1 MRNERSRYWYDNQRI
16 NIQIWIKIIKEN
28 NEKNVELLREFN
40 FDFIRIIEQPSVII
54 LRGKSR
60 AWELV
65 RGVYNSNFN
74 KLSNKK
80 ESKKVIKSLWN
91 FIYEE
96 IKSGYGSKDVKK

>member
-1 MRNERSRYWYDNQRI
+1 L
-16 NIQIWIKIIKEN
+16 N
-28 NEKNVELLREFN
+28 N
-40 FDFIRIIEQPSVII
+40 

-60 AWELV
+60 AWELF

-96 IKSGYGSKDVKK
+96 IKKRIWIKRCEEIAEIERKKV